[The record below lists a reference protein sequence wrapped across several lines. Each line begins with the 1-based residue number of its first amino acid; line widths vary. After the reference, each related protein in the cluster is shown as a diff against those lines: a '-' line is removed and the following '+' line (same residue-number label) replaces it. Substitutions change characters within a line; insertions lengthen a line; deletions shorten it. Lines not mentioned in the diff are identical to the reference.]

1 MPAPKNTVEKR
12 ITPEFRAQAGK
23 GRPKGTANKVT
34 REIKEMVVQ
43 ALSDAGGVEYLVE
56 QADKNPTAFLGLVGK
71 IIPLQVNATHTV
83 KHDEEILQARR
94 EYAAQLEARVH

>member
-1 MPAPKNTVEKR
+1 MSVPQKTDDKR

-23 GRPKGTANKVT
+23 GRPKGTVNKVT

-43 ALSDAGGVEYLVE
+43 ALSEAGGVDYLVE
-56 QADKNPTAFLGLVGK
+56 QSEKNPVAFLGLVGK

-83 KHDEEILQARR
+83 KHDEEILEARR